1 MCSPVRAPS
10 PFGGKM
16 KKERTPRRDRSRSRQ
31 TCLPGPA
38 GVHGVHD
45 ILRTPMPRWEDTIIE
60 DYIDLGPLQASDAV
74 REITGSAIRPVAGRM
89 MRRSSMCC
97 ATVSRSAGLAA
108 LFGERRFAVFD
119 MGEGHIQDIPYF
131 EAIRRQLDQGEMSV
145 LASLMLFLG
154 RVQALQSQ
162 ALLLR
167 RVFLAADRIDR
178 LGPRSRLRLQ

>member
-1 MCSPVRAPS
+1 
-10 PFGGKM
+10 
-16 KKERTPRRDRSRSRQ
+16 
-31 TCLPGPA
+31 
-38 GVHGVHD
+38 
-45 ILRTPMPRWEDTIIE
+45 
-60 DYIDLGPLQASDAV
+60 
-74 REITGSAIRPVAGRM
+74 
-89 MRRSSMCC
+89 MCC

-167 RVFLAADRIDR
+167 RVFLTADRIDR
-178 LGPRSRLRLQ
+178 LGPRGRLRLQ